1 MSEYQ
6 RKIVEALK
14 NGAKLQCTEGVGYK
28 TWLVY
33 PNGKTENIRRDS
45 AIKVCADFFDNL
57 CFGESDGIRWIVRDI
72 AKCRN
77 NFVKDFYNTNN
88 L

>member
-1 MSEYQ
+1 MTAYQ
-6 RKIVEALK
+6 EKIKQALM

-45 AIKVCADFFDNL
+45 AIKFCADFFDNL
-57 CFGESDGIRWIVRDI
+57 CFGESDGIRWY
-72 AKCRN
+72 K
-77 NFVKDFYNTNN
+77 K
-88 L
+88 